1 MTPRE
6 SQVYKIIKGFWKEYE
21 FAPSLKQIQER
32 MLPRPKS
39 LTSVTTLVNR
49 MCDKEILKKEKGYH
63 NTVRPFNFNV
73 DDIIE

>member
-39 LTSVTTLVNR
+39 
-49 MCDKEILKKEKGYH
+49 
-63 NTVRPFNFNV
+63 
-73 DDIIE
+73 